1 MTERAKQPNEAVGQL
16 NSLLRGEIS
25 AKETYVQAIEKLG
38 VEGRAEVEIL
48 RGIAREHADAVD
60 RLRDAVESA
69 GGTPADSS
77 GVWGAFARSV
87 EGSAKAL
94 GDAAAIKALKEGEE
108 HGLKDYESALENVD
122 ADSQRLIADFIPAQR
137 RHIQQLDSLLS
148 QR

>member
-1 MTERAKQPNEAVGQL
+1 MTEDAKQPNEAVGQL

-38 VEGRAEVEIL
+38 VEGRGDVETL
-48 RGIAREHADAVD
+48 REIAREHADAVE
-60 RLRDAVESA
+60 RLKDAVESA

-87 EGSAKAL
+87 EGSAKTL

-137 RHIQQLDSLLS
+137 RHIQQLDSMLA

>member
-1 MTERAKQPNEAVGQL
+1 MTEGAKQPNEAVGQL

-38 VEGRAEVEIL
+38 VEGRADVEIL

-122 ADSQRLIADFIPAQR
+122 ANSQRLIANFIPAQR
-137 RHIQQLDSLLS
+137 RHIQQLDSLLA

>member
-1 MTERAKQPNEAVGQL
+1 MTEGVKQPNEAVGQL

-38 VEGRAEVEIL
+38 VEGRGEVEVL
-48 RGIAREHADAVD
+48 REIAREHADAVD
-60 RLRDAVESA
+60 RLKSAVERA

-94 GDAAAIKALKEGEE
+94 GDAAALKALKEGEE
-108 HGLKDYESALENVD
+108 HGLKDYESALKNVD
-122 ADSQRLIADFIPAQR
+122 ANSQRLIADFIPAQR
-137 RHIQQLDSLLS
+137 RHIQQLDALLS